1 LLNHRLQA
9 GTPCGVRMCGGG
21 IPAVS
26 LVPSSTAG
34 YRLSSLRDEVGEGR
48 EPCGEMVAGGDGG
61 DRADR
66 ADRADGAE
74 SWDQRDFTASLRLE
88 ARATLV

>member
-1 LLNHRLQA
+1 MVWFPVVA
-9 GTPCGVRMCGGG
+9 
-21 IPAVS
+21 

-61 DRADR
+61 DRT
-66 ADRADGAE
+66 DRADGAE
-74 SWDQRDFTASLRLE
+74 SWDQRLLQVSGWKPEPPWSSGWR
-88 ARATLV
+88 R